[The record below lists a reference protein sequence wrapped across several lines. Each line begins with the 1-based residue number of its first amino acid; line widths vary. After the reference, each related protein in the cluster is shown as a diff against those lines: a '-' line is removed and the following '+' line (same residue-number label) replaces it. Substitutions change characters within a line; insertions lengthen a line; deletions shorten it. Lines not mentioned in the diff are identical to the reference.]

1 MTQLVRYAGCETVSR
16 WPLSPEEAKR
26 RSDQAAATR
35 RQKALRMF
43 RNGKD
48 TFDIGKEMGISEA
61 AAHRWISMERN
72 REYAEKRA

>member
-1 MTQLVRYAGCETVSR
+1 MTRLVRYAGCESVSR

-26 RSDQAAATR
+26 RSDQAATTR

-48 TFDIGKEMGISEA
+48 TFDIGKKMGIGEA
-61 AAHRWISMERN
+61 TICRWIDRERN
-72 REYAEKRA
+72 RERAEKHA